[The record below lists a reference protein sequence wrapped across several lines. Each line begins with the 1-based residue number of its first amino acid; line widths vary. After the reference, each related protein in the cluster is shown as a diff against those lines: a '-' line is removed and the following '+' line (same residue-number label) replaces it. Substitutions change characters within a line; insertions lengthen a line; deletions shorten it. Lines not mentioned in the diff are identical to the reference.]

1 MVPSLL
7 SNNNNSQELVTEES
21 PLLVEDDHSPQSP
34 PSTTPDK
41 KFSLTYIID
50 SLRKPHALWM
60 LPFSFILSVIISSTI
75 APLEYYDT
83 NNSTIT
89 INNGDD
95 DPDVRNCRIH
105 EVQSMASTYLMIY
118 QMSLFIA
125 DYKGRI
131 FIFRISIFGT
141 IFAFLIIILVGNYW
155 RIIGIKLMFIGAIVE
170 GLCGGII
177 AINTACHAYTSDCI
191 SPENR
196 SLSFGLMNAL
206 AFGGMTVGPTLGG
219 LIIKSLS
226 SESRRNNQ
234 QGQGQHH
241 YHQNSL
247 LSIGRMALYVLGI
260 IYFIYRLSQAGQNEI
275 IALYT
280 TYKFHWT
287 PLENGFFYSL
297 QSFTR
302 FIALL
307 VFLPLCKF
315 INSKFISSHYNNNN
329 IDNNTTN
336 LDLWLMRFGLVM
348 ESIGFMV
355 FALAD
360 LPEIFYLG
368 CIFTSVSTIISPTI
382 RSICIS
388 FVSPTKTGQ
397 ILGGLSLLE
406 GIGSILSPL
415 WMNSLYSWSV
425 KNEFPE
431 IVFWSNS
438 GLFIVAAFLGLLVW
452 QYSCSLTI
460 HNVPFVPFSNLAGY
474 TMS

>member
-7 SNNNNSQELVTEES
+7 SNNHNSQELVTEES
-21 PLLVEDDHSPQSP
+21 PLLVEDDHSPQTP
-34 PSTTPDK
+34 PDK
-41 KFSLTYIID
+41 KISLTYIID

-95 DPDVRNCRIH
+95 DPDVRNCRIP

-141 IFAFLIIILVGNYW
+141 IFAFLITILVGNYW

-196 SLSFGLMNAL
+196 SLSFGLMNAF

-219 LIIKSLS
+219 LIIKKTGSVLSIFYIAMFAQSIFLLFVIFILPESLS

-247 LSIGRMALYVLGI
+247 LSIGRMALYVLSI
-260 IYFIYRLSQAGQNEI
+260 IYFIYRLSQAD
-275 IALYT
+275 T
-280 TYKFHWT
+280 
-287 PLENGFFYSL
+287 
-297 QSFTR
+297 
-302 FIALL
+302 
-307 VFLPLCKF
+307 
-315 INSKFISSHYNNNN
+315 
-329 IDNNTTN
+329 
-336 LDLWLMRFGLVM
+336 WLMRFGLVM

-438 GLFIVAAFLGLLVW
+438 GLFIVAAFLGLLVYHLPKCGLDIKTW
-452 QYSCSLTI
+452 KYVL
-460 HNVPFVPFSNLAGY
+460 
-474 TMS
+474 M

>member
-219 LIIKSLS
+219 LIIKD
-226 SESRRNNQ
+226 RCFR
-234 QGQGQHH
+234 
-241 YHQNSL
+241 
-247 LSIGRMALYVLGI
+247 
-260 IYFIYRLSQAGQNEI
+260 
-275 IALYT
+275 
-280 TYKFHWT
+280 
-287 PLENGFFYSL
+287 
-297 QSFTR
+297 SFT
-302 FIALL
+302 
-307 VFLPLCKF
+307 
-315 INSKFISSHYNNNN
+315 
-329 IDNNTTN
+329 
-336 LDLWLMRFGLVM
+336 
-348 ESIGFMV
+348 
-355 FALAD
+355 
-360 LPEIFYLG
+360 
-368 CIFTSVSTIISPTI
+368 
-382 RSICIS
+382 
-388 FVSPTKTGQ
+388 
-397 ILGGLSLLE
+397 
-406 GIGSILSPL
+406 
-415 WMNSLYSWSV
+415 
-425 KNEFPE
+425 
-431 IVFWSNS
+431 
-438 GLFIVAAFLGLLVW
+438 
-452 QYSCSLTI
+452 
-460 HNVPFVPFSNLAGY
+460 
-474 TMS
+474 

>member
-7 SNNNNSQELVTEES
+7 SNNHNSQELVTEES
-21 PLLVEDDHSPQSP
+21 PLLVEDDHSPQTP
-34 PSTTPDK
+34 PDK
-41 KFSLTYIID
+41 KISLTYIID

-75 APLEYYDT
+75 APLDIACLEYYDT

-95 DPDVRNCRIH
+95 DPDVRNCRIP

-196 SLSFGLMNAL
+196 SLSFGLMNAF

-219 LIIKSLS
+219 LIIKKTGSVLSIFYIAMFAQSIFLLFVIFILPESLS

-247 LSIGRMALYVLGI
+247 LS
-260 IYFIYRLSQAGQNEI
+260 LSQAGQNEI

-307 VFLPLCKF
+307 VFLPLCKL

-336 LDLWLMRFGLVM
+336 LDTWLMRFGLVM

-452 QYSCSLTI
+452 
-460 HNVPFVPFSNLAGY
+460 
-474 TMS
+474 